1 MLTPREM
8 DFSVYGMEIPSSRD
22 SCLRSPSGALAG
34 GLSGTLKV
42 RKPAD
47 AVLNTAAWQGDAA
60 PPLEPPASRAG
71 GGAADG
77 RETPPPEP
85 RRECARA

>member
-1 MLTPREM
+1 MLTQPESGV
-8 DFSVYGMEIPSSRD
+8 SVYGMEIPMTQDSR
-22 SCLRSPSGALAG
+22 RRE
-34 GLSGTLKV
+34 LSHALKV

-60 PPLEPPASRAG
+60 PPLEPTASRAG

-77 RETPPPEP
+77 RGTPPPEP
-85 RRECARA
+85 RRGCARA